1 MNKKEAYTIKHYST
15 DGFCEVCNKPLNTYG
30 TRQIAHC
37 IAQTETNLKK
47 YGTFF
52 IQHPLNY
59 KLVCSLA
66 CNQVCN
72 IGFNKGEVLG
82 KLADI
87 ICYEIKKHQGGNDEK
102 E

>member
-1 MNKKEAYTIKHYST
+1 MNKKEAYEIKHSSS
-15 DGFCEVCNKPLNTYG
+15 DGFCEVCGKQVNIYG

-37 IAQTETNLKK
+37 IAQTETNIKK

-66 CNQVCN
+66 CNHVCN
-72 IGFNKGEVLG
+72 IGFNKGAVLD
-82 KLADI
+82 KLAEI
-87 ICYEIKKHQGGNDEK
+87 VLYEMKKHTGGSNDD
-102 E
+102 